1 MRGTG
6 RDTMPHVLHPL
17 TAYWSKRDFRR
28 TPEPKGRLSRAASGM
43 PRFVVQLHEACRRH
57 WDLRLEIG
65 GVLKSWSLPVGPSV
79 NPRERRVAIP
89 AEDHPVQYARF
100 QGTIPPGLYGAGH
113 MLLWDEGT
121 WEHLAEES
129 PVEGHARGRLDLRL
143 TGRKLRGAFALF
155 RPRPSERSPWV
166 LVKLEDEEAD
176 AEADVVA
183 LRPLA
188 VRRAPRTGKA

>member
-1 MRGTG
+1 MRRTG
-6 RDTMPHVLHPL
+6 RDTMQHALHPL

-28 TPEPKGRLSRAASGM
+28 TPEPRGRLSHRLGQ
-43 PRFVVQLHEACRRH
+43 PRFVVQLHEAHHRH

-79 NPRERRVAIP
+79 DPRERRVAIP

-100 QGTIPPGLYGAGH
+100 QGTIPPGLHGAGQ

-121 WEHLAEES
+121 WELLVDGS
-129 PVEGHARGRLDLRL
+129 PSDGHARGRLDVRL

-155 RPRPSERSPWV
+155 RPRPSDRSPWL

-176 AEADVVA
+176 AEMDVVV
-183 LRPLA
+183 LRPQA
-188 VRRAPRTGKA
+188 VRRASRKSKK